1 VCVCL
6 LLWRRG
12 LGADKRLLVRHN
24 NRTRNSLSLLFS
36 FLYSIG
42 TLLIPLGGGGGWIDA
57 QCNSLAAQHRSS
69 LLLLMFLSSL
79 LSFSSCSPASHPTLL
94 SFFLSTLFSSS
105 SSSFTFET
113 MELCSAFVLLPKKK
127 DFSCCCFFFD
137 SKRRRKVSLLLL
149 LLLLPLCVCL
159 FTPRTRVMN
168 GGELSDATIDHFF
181 WHQATLLL
189 LLLLPFPA
197 PLINSF

>member
-1 VCVCL
+1 MKE
-6 LLWRRG
+6 
-12 LGADKRLLVRHN
+12 GADKRLLVRHN
-24 NRTRNSLSLLFS
+24 NGTRNSLLFP

-42 TLLIPLGGGGGWIDA
+42 TLLIPLGGGGGGWTDA

-79 LSFSSCSPASHPTLL
+79 LSFSSCSPASRPTLL
-94 SFFLSTLFSSS
+94 SFFLSFYSVFSSSS

-113 MELCSAFVLLPKKK
+113 MELCSAVLLPKKK
-127 DFSCCCFFFD
+127 ISHVVVFSSIPRGEEKFLFFFF
-137 SKRRRKVSLLLL
+137 SFSFLCV
-149 LLLLPLCVCL
+149 CVCL

-189 LLLLPFPA
+189 LLLLLLPFPA
-197 PLINSF
+197 PLINIF